1 MYRALL
7 AAVSLESQHKCI
19 HKFLSDSDDA
29 DDDANEDEDA
39 SVSSCFRTEFTGDM
53 FRSITATCF
62 LFLSFTQG
70 WFGIK
75 LHHLNDWQQ
84 LGMIAT
90 QKENL
95 TYLNVF
101 LCLSFIS
108 RIIYQVMAIFWDFR
122 FANIPLNGSK
132 DVQFMSFL
140 MIILWDY
147 LPTVLLLLYVVSPSL
162 QGGIFAPRARSGS
175 RTFSI
180 DESDPYGRGRD
191 RSDTG
196 FTSDG
201 GEGTG
206 GRLISGGDDGG
217 EESMWAYMQRVA
229 RNFQALVAGRGGS
242 SQESDEV
249 GGVNVSRLLLFLDN
263 F

>member
-1 MYRALL
+1 MD
-7 AAVSLESQHKCI
+7 AVVK
-19 HKFLSDSDDA
+19 A
-29 DDDANEDEDA
+29 
-39 SVSSCFRTEFTGDM
+39 CFRTEYTGDM
-53 FRSITATCF
+53 FRSITAICF

-70 WFGIK
+70 WFGVK
-75 LHHLNDWQQ
+75 LHHLNNWQQ

-101 LCLSFIS
+101 LCFSFIT
-108 RIIYQVMAIFWDFR
+108 RVIYQVLAIFWDFR
-122 FANIPLNGSK
+122 FADIPLNGTD
-132 DVQFMSFL
+132 DVQFLSFL

-162 QGGIFAPRARSGS
+162 QGGIFAPRVRSGS

-196 FTSDG
+196 FTSEEG
-201 GEGTG
+201 GGH
-206 GRLISGGDDGG
+206 IISSGGDRD
-217 EESMWAYMQRVA
+217 EEGIWAYVQRVA
-229 RNFQALVAGRGGS
+229 HTVRNRFSGGGDDVARR
-242 SQESDEV
+242 EEDEV
-249 GGVNVSRLLLFLDN
+249 SVRLTCADLTTLSFSPLPLNCAQCSVFEIYECLFLTHSTALCYL
-263 F
+263 